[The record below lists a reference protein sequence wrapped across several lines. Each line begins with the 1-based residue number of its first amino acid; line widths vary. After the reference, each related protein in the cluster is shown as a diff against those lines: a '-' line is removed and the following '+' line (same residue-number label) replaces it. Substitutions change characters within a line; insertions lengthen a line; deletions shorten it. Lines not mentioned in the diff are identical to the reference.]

1 MAAPNRHEIIAAL
14 AAIERALDD
23 RLVLVRTIINPDGT
37 VVSTYRQTVI
47 QKEKPHDRD
56 DAEDDAFGHPA

>member
-23 RLVLVRTIINPDGT
+23 RLVGT
-37 VVSTYRQTVI
+37 R
-47 QKEKPHDRD
+47 RR
-56 DAEDDAFGHPA
+56 